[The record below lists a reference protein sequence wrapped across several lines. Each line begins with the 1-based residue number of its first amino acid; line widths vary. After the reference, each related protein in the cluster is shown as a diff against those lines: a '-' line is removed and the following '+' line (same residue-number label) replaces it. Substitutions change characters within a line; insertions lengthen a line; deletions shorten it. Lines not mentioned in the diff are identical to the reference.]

1 MRVLGLRW
9 PYVVLLVL
17 VLVIQAASGLFFV
30 FSLVADVF
38 LIRVPFIPW
47 EAYEILQILA
57 SLGLLCGVLC
67 SIIMLALTV
76 RRSRR
81 IEDQISA
88 VAGEFQ
94 SHVERQFQAW
104 GLTPSERSVAL
115 LVVKGF
121 SNGEIAGMRNSSEST
136 IKSHVTSIFRKS
148 GLTSRQ
154 QLVSGVIEDLL
165 AALSQDET

>member
-1 MRVLGLRW
+1 M
-9 PYVVLLVL
+9 
-17 VLVIQAASGLFFV
+17 
-30 FSLVADVF
+30 
-38 LIRVPFIPW
+38 
-47 EAYEILQILA
+47 
-57 SLGLLCGVLC
+57 
-67 SIIMLALTV
+67 
-76 RRSRR
+76 
-81 IEDQISA
+81 
-88 VAGEFQ
+88 
-94 SHVERQFQAW
+94 ERQFQAW